1 MECPVIHKIT
11 DQSPFPTGKCPF
23 GFNNSGLGDFTDTMD
38 EQNYKKLRK
47 VMVQITQ
54 FYENGTNLKK
64 GHYDQMTEEIKK
76 LDVDKE
82 MCQRQIEALESTK
95 AFAEHPKSKTYRA
108 KLNADLENFDN
119 QKQQF
124 LKKQKEFYDLWQ
136 WSTVIVKVCLW
147 LQNSLDIHCNEKL
160 GLKLTLE
167 PLPELSPSDIESYSK
182 GLDEITHN
190 LQESQDFF
198 KASVDGRL
206 KQYHEVEKAI
216 IEKQLEVLSHYD
228 DDNSRRQYWEAEL
241 AADLQFVTENLSDD
255 TERTDRRQKMLSNH
269 AAFLAVLKYHKEKL
283 NHPFKSDPSR
293 EYDPKFDFNPSAVIA
308 EHGSA

>member
-1 MECPVIHKIT
+1 M
-11 DQSPFPTGKCPF
+11 
-23 GFNNSGLGDFTDTMD
+23 GFNNSGLGDFSETMD
-38 EQNYKKLRK
+38 EQSYKKLRK

-64 GHYDQMTEEIKK
+64 GHYEQITEEIKK
-76 LDVDKE
+76 MDVDRE
-82 MCQRQIEALESTK
+82 MCQRQIEVLDATK
-95 AFAEHPKSKTYRA
+95 AFSEHPKSKSYRT
-108 KLNADLENFDN
+108 KLTADLEHIEK
-119 QKQQF
+119 QKEQF
-124 LKKQKEFYDLWQ
+124 EKKQKEFYDLWQ

-160 GLKLTLE
+160 GLGLKLE
-167 PLPELSPSDIESYSK
+167 PLPELSPADIEAYSK
-182 GLDEITHN
+182 GLDEITYN

-216 IEKQLEVLSHYD
+216 IEKQLEVLAQYD
-228 DDNSRRQYWEAEL
+228 ENNARRLYWEGEL
-241 AADLQFVTENLSDD
+241 TADLQFVSENLSND
-255 TERTDRRQKMLSNH
+255 TERSDRRHKMLSNH

-293 EYDPKFDFNPSAVIA
+293 QYDPKFDFNPSAVIA